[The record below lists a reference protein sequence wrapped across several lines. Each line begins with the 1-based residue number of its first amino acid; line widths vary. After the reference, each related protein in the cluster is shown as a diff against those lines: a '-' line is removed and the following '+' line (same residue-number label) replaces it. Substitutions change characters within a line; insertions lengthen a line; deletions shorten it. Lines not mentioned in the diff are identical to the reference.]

1 MPIRAVT
8 FDLWS
13 TLIWDTV
20 ELEEYWK
27 LRRLINFHR
36 FVKRRSRRRA
46 GQSEI
51 GYGAV
56 KLAMEKLNAK
66 VDEHYERGLDISSEE
81 RGKMLFGLLG
91 IEIAEGESEN
101 VYVRA
106 GRILSDSGYR
116 SWHPHLNPEAE
127 PTLKDLRQSFP
138 DLKIGLISN
147 APRSSKTYE
156 RMLHS
161 FDIATHFDALVISSE
176 VGYLKP
182 RKEIFEVALSS
193 LSVRPGDVL
202 HVGDNFR
209 ADIVGAVSVG
219 MNAALYTGL
228 WHRYAHHAIVG
239 EHIPE
244 GFKTVP
250 PLVLKEISD
259 LRQAVGLV
267 RESRR
272 TGGDGK

>member
-56 KLAMEKLNAK
+56 KLAMEKLNAE
-66 VDEHYERGLDISSEE
+66 VDELYERGLDISSEK

-101 VYVRA
+101 VYV
-106 GRILSDSGYR
+106 GR
-116 SWHPHLNPEAE
+116 
-127 PTLKDLRQSFP
+127 KDIQTR
-138 DLKIGLISN
+138 D
-147 APRSSKTYE
+147 T
-156 RMLHS
+156 
-161 FDIATHFDALVISSE
+161 
-176 VGYLKP
+176 
-182 RKEIFEVALSS
+182 
-193 LSVRPGDVL
+193 VRD
-202 HVGDNFR
+202 
-209 ADIVGAVSVG
+209 
-219 MNAALYTGL
+219 T
-228 WHRYAHHAIVG
+228 
-239 EHIPE
+239 
-244 GFKTVP
+244 
-250 PLVLKEISD
+250 
-259 LRQAVGLV
+259 
-267 RESRR
+267 R
-272 TGGDGK
+272 T